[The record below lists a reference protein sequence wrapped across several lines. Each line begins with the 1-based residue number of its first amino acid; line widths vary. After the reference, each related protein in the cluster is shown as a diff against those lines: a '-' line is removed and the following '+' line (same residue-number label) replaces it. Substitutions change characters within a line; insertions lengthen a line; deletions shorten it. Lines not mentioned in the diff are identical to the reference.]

1 MGKKDKKVEG
11 YAVTVGD
18 QAYSFFDASTGI
30 QITRGEVKV
39 LDSRQYNCPKIK
51 RALSTGHL
59 QLVPEGYNSEMQN
72 QSEIDSMVERFED
85 MVKSGMEASKIAQ
98 AFTDDEVDKIAA
110 EYSLTRDEGED
121 STAVLNSIIK
131 AEFEGKKD

>member
-1 MGKKDKKVEG
+1 MLLPAFKLP
-11 YAVTVGD
+11 
-18 QAYSFFDASTGI
+18 
-30 QITRGEVKV
+30 EVKV
-39 LDSRQYNCPKIK
+39 LDSRQYNAPKIK

-59 QLVPEGYNSEMQN
+59 QLATEGYNTMQN

-110 EYSLTRDEGED
+110 EYGLTRDEGED

>member
-1 MGKKDKKVEG
+1 MGKKDRKVEG

-59 QLVPEGYNSEMQN
+59 QLATEGYNTMQS
-72 QSEIDSMVERFED
+72 QSEIDYMVERFED

-110 EYSLTRDEGED
+110 EYGLTRDEGED

-131 AEFEGKKD
+131 AELEGKKD